1 VVDRATL
8 DTRGSAEVFQ
18 QLLLNLVRFALKRL
32 VVTTAVDDVMSASTT
47 SVGAG
52 SRQSTSREHAETS
65 SAAPN
70 ATKRGDIGAL
80 SLTTRLVVQAEPES
94 SSDVKKRRAGSL

>member
-1 VVDRATL
+1 VGALETDTLGGDGEADGSGVVVA
-8 DTRGSAEVFQ
+8 
-18 QLLLNLVRFALKRL
+18 
-32 VVTTAVDDVMSASTT
+32 VTTAVDDVMSASTT

-80 SLTTRLVVQAEPES
+80 S
-94 SSDVKKRRAGSL
+94 

>member
-1 VVDRATL
+1 VA
-8 DTRGSAEVFQ
+8 
-18 QLLLNLVRFALKRL
+18 
-32 VVTTAVDDVMSASTT
+32 VTTAVDDVMSASTT

-80 SLTTRLVVQAEPES
+80 S
-94 SSDVKKRRAGSL
+94 